1 MIELG
6 EHFASDD
13 RGGHSEWLRQQQWF
27 IKARQDNQRRD
38 TVDDKAEQNAS
49 AFASVVVMAT
59 TAQIE
64 EFEIKLDSYDEATVI
79 ALMENQDLLDA
90 VSARIDALLAQ
101 TYVMDDGRRVFRT
114 EDGTQVFDE
123 LGGEISAEEL
133 NPDLIDP
140 SYPTWEAFSAEV
152 DQKQELTQQRTEI
165 LEFQEKVDAAREQI
179 ADGEI
184 SEADLEALDAD
195 LLDSMP
201 LAVRDNVAGLEPA
214 TPAPDLKADATTP
227 TAMSQ
232 IQNAVVSAVVPTP
245 NL

>member
-1 MIELG
+1 MVKLG

-13 RGGHSEWLRQQQWF
+13 RGRHSEWLRQQQWF

-38 TVDDKAEQNAS
+38 IVEDKTEQDVS
-49 AFASVVVMAT
+49 AFATAVVMAT
-59 TAQIE
+59 AMQIE

-79 ALMENQDLLDA
+79 ALMENQELMDA
-90 VSARIDALLAQ
+90 VNARIDALLAQ
-101 TYVMDDGRRVFRT
+101 AYVMDDGRRVFRT
-114 EDGTQVFDE
+114 EDGEQVFDE
-123 LGGEISAEEL
+123 FGGEISADEL
-133 NPDLIDP
+133 SPDLIDP

-152 DQKQELTQQRTEI
+152 DQRQELTQQRTEI
-165 LEFQEKVDAAREQI
+165 LEFQEKVDAAHEQI

-184 SEADLEALDAD
+184 SEADLEALDAE
-195 LLDSMP
+195 LLDVMP
-201 LAVRDNVAGLEPA
+201 DTVRDHVAGLESVA
-214 TPAPDLKADATTP
+214 AAPDLTVDATVP

>member
-13 RGGHSEWLRQQQWF
+13 RGRHSEWLRQQQWF

-38 TVDDKAEQNAS
+38 TVEDKAEQNAS
-49 AFASVVVMAT
+49 TFASAVVMAT
-59 TAQIE
+59 TTQIE
-64 EFEIKLDSYDEATVI
+64 EFEVRLDSYDEATVI
-79 ALMENQDLLDA
+79 ALMENQELMDA
-90 VSARIDALLAQ
+90 VNARIDALLAQ
-101 TYVMDDGRRVFRT
+101 AYVMDDGRRVFRT
-114 EDGTQVFDE
+114 EDGEQVFDE
-123 LGGEISAEEL
+123 FGGEVSAEEL

-152 DQKQELTQQRTEI
+152 DQRQKLTQQRTEI
-165 LEFQEKVDAAREQI
+165 LEFQEKVDAAHEQI

-184 SEADLEALDAD
+184 SEADLDALDAE
-195 LLDSMP
+195 LLDVIP
-201 LAVRDNVAGLEPA
+201 DTVRDHVAAFDSVVA
-214 TPAPDLKADATTP
+214 TPDLTVDAP

-232 IQNAVVSAVVPTP
+232 IQSAVVSAVVPTP